1 MLLNLAVENF
11 RLVLDWKEIIQ
22 QKISFGKL
30 NDTSLAD
37 LGITMLPG
45 YADPYHKRPMKKG
58 EIGCFLSHYNI
69 WNEVVDNNHDIV
81 MVLEDDVRFESFFR
95 QKLAT
100 ILKELKT
107 KTLPAW
113 DLMKKLSEKPDTWV
127 SGSRYLVEASY
138 SYWTLGYLLSRQG
151 ARKLTQ
157 ARPLSNLLPV
167 DEFLPLL
174 SGKHP
179 EKEWEKVY
187 PVRDLITWSAQ
198 PLLLYPMRYLNEEGY
213 VSDTEDSPMALS
225 TPQPSPEQPSVGQPS
240 VAEPSPKPSG
250 TKDEL

>member
-1 MLLNLAVENF
+1 MNQPSSELSLSGIFVIYLYDILILITSLCF
-11 RLVLDWKEIIQ
+11 R
-22 QKISFGKL
+22 KL

-113 DLMKKLSEKPDTWV
+113 DLIYLGRKKLSEKPDTWV

-179 EKEWEKVY
+179 E
-187 PVRDLITWSAQ
+187 
-198 PLLLYPMRYLNEEGY
+198 
-213 VSDTEDSPMALS
+213 
-225 TPQPSPEQPSVGQPS
+225 
-240 VAEPSPKPSG
+240 
-250 TKDEL
+250 